1 MKGKL
6 KTISI
11 VLTLVL
17 LLNIFVPT
25 MKVIATEFGTGDFE
39 LTVEV
44 DTRVKA
50 NGMQL
55 EAQSTINQYTFI
67 MPDANVHFSAEFK
80 ETKDIVKANSE
91 KVSSGSIELGNTLSG
106 GSAQLTVSDVE
117 LTSDKISGI

>member
-11 VLTLVL
+11 VLILVL

-44 DTRVKA
+44 GTSELR
-50 NGMQL
+50 NG
-55 EAQSTINQYTFI
+55 S
-67 MPDANVHFSAEFK
+67 
-80 ETKDIVKANSE
+80 
-91 KVSSGSIELGNTLSG
+91 VSSVKVNVLL
-106 GSAQLTVSDVE
+106 
-117 LTSDKISGI
+117 